1 MKYGK
6 KLASL
11 LLAAAIAVPMTLAS
25 INADESND
33 KEIKAGIPFTKTDE
47 AGNKLAGATV
57 EFYKETQLLFKATTR
72 EDGKLNPSDA
82 PKYINEKGELM
93 LKNGDYSYREVKS
106 PSNYMLNTDINKFYV
121 IGDVADPINLEN
133 KKIPEGKGQIIIKA
147 IDKKNRNGLEGAEI
161 EIYSKKN
168 GTKNDI
174 VATLNTDSN
183 GNVISSFS
191 QGVADSGIEPV
202 GSGIAINPG
211 TYYIKENK
219 APQGYYLA
227 DKELKIVV
235 NKASQSTVTIEHTL
249 NDGKKPNQQVRETGV
264 KIKGIN
270 ITTNKPMPGLEV
282 AIYMYDNNGKL
293 VEKEIFIGK
302 TGSDG
307 YISSSSLRSN
317 LLSKGVVYLKPG
329 KYVAKLYRLKNAKSH
344 EFTVVKD
351 KVTPLELK
359 TKTISTGL
367 KPGARKS
374 SPLTKSKRATLAKTG
389 SKNTR
394 ALSVL
399 GLGIVAAGV
408 FLVRKK

>member
-161 EIYSKKN
+161 
-168 GTKNDI
+168 
-174 VATLNTDSN
+174 
-183 GNVISSFS
+183 
-191 QGVADSGIEPV
+191 
-202 GSGIAINPG
+202 
-211 TYYIKENK
+211 
-219 APQGYYLA
+219 
-227 DKELKIVV
+227 
-235 NKASQSTVTIEHTL
+235 
-249 NDGKKPNQQVRETGV
+249 
-264 KIKGIN
+264 
-270 ITTNKPMPGLEV
+270 
-282 AIYMYDNNGKL
+282 
-293 VEKEIFIGK
+293 
-302 TGSDG
+302 
-307 YISSSSLRSN
+307 
-317 LLSKGVVYLKPG
+317 
-329 KYVAKLYRLKNAKSH
+329 
-344 EFTVVKD
+344 
-351 KVTPLELK
+351 
-359 TKTISTGL
+359 
-367 KPGARKS
+367 
-374 SPLTKSKRATLAKTG
+374 
-389 SKNTR
+389 
-394 ALSVL
+394 
-399 GLGIVAAGV
+399 
-408 FLVRKK
+408 